1 MTILQI
7 KDTLFAQEIIQN
19 RRVIAT
25 ENRTVE
31 ANVRTIINQVQA
43 KGDAGLLEYTRK
55 YDHVELKK
63 TDLQVAP
70 QTFSDAYDQVH
81 RTEIAAL
88 MHLKKRI
95 EQVEQRKLDQMH
107 FSIQEHGL
115 EITHTTQPIESVGCY
130 VPGGEAVYPSTLL
143 MTVLPAKIAKVPR
156 IVVCSPPTTNG
167 EINPLILVAAS
178 LCNVDEVY
186 RLGGAQAIAAL
197 SYGTESISP
206 VRKIVGP
213 GNIFVTIAKMLVSRD
228 VAIDLPAGPSEIL
241 VLADETANPKFIA
254 LDLIS
259 QAEHTAD
266 NIAGVVTTSRE
277 LAENICQEV
286 EEIAPQSPR
295 SQIVANSLT
304 HQGFIV
310 CFKQMDD
317 AIGFVNRFAPEHLE
331 IHTRKPRQVATQIT
345 SAGIVLVGEYTPV
358 SVSDY
363 CIGTNHV
370 LPTAG
375 SGHIYSELSVLDYVK
390 RINIVEC
397 SREKLRSLQRV
408 TQTLAQSEG
417 LVNHARAIQGRFTDG

>member
-1 MTILQI
+1 M
-7 KDTLFAQEIIQN
+7 FAQEVIQN
-19 RRVIAT
+19 RRLIAT

-31 ANVRTIINQVQA
+31 ANVRTIIDKVQA
-43 KGDAGLLEYTRK
+43 KGDAALLEFTRK
-55 YDHVELKK
+55 FDNVNLRK

-70 QTFSDAYDQVH
+70 QTFSDAYAQVH

-88 MHLKKRI
+88 MQLKKRI
-95 EQVEQRKLDQMH
+95 EQVEQRRLEQMH
-107 FSIQEHGL
+107 FSIQENGL
-115 EITHTTQPIESVGCY
+115 EITHTSQPIESVGCY
-130 VPGGEAVYPSTLL
+130 VPGGKAAYPSTLL

-156 IVVCSPPTTNG
+156 IVVCSPPTLNG

-206 VRKIVGP
+206 VRKVVGP
-213 GNIFVTIAKMLVSRD
+213 GNIFVTIAKILVSRD

-266 NIAGVVTTSRE
+266 NIAGLVTTSQE
-277 LAENICQEV
+277 LAENVRREV
-286 EEIAPQSPR
+286 EEIVPESPR
-295 SQIVANSLT
+295 SRIVVNSLT
-304 HQGFIV
+304 QRGFIL
-310 CFKQMDD
+310 CFKQMDN

-331 IHTRKPRQVATQIT
+331 IHTRKPRQIAGRII

-363 CIGTNHV
+363 GVGTNHV

-408 TQTLAQSEG
+408 TQTLAKSEG
-417 LVNHARAIQGRFTDG
+417 LLNHARAIQGRFTDG